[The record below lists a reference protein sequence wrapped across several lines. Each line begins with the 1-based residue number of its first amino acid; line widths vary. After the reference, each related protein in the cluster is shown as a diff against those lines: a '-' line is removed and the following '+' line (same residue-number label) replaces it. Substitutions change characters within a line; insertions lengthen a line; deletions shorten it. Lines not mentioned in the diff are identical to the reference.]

1 MAQLN
6 QRKKNGVKWLL
17 YIFSL
22 FLAFILQTT
31 VGFFQ
36 VFGVKPIFILPVMVY
51 ISMFE
56 GELAGAVIG
65 IVGGLFWDTA
75 ADKLLGFNAII
86 MMVICVSA
94 ALLVMYL
101 VRVNVWNAL
110 LFVFAGALLQGLIDF
125 FFYYLIWDYDY
136 SYLILLKKILPTV
149 LYTTLISPLFFFI
162 IRKISYTFSEV
173 ERI

>member
-6 QRKKNGVKWLL
+6 QRKKNSVKWLL

-86 MMVICVSA
+86 MMVICVSV

-162 IRKISYTFSEV
+162 IRKISYTFSEG

>member
-6 QRKKNGVKWLL
+6 QRKKNSVKWLL

-86 MMVICVSA
+86 MMVICVSV

>member
-1 MAQLN
+1 MT
-6 QRKKNGVKWLL
+6 
-17 YIFSL
+17 I
-22 FLAFILQTT
+22 
-31 VGFFQ
+31 
-36 VFGVKPIFILPVMVY
+36 
-51 ISMFE
+51 
-56 GELAGAVIG
+56 
-65 IVGGLFWDTA
+65 D
-75 ADKLLGFNAII
+75 AII

>member
-6 QRKKNGVKWLL
+6 QRKKNSVKWLL

-75 ADKLLGFNAII
+75 ADKLLGFNYYDGD
-86 MMVICVSA
+86 MCQ
-94 ALLVMYL
+94 
-101 VRVNVWNAL
+101 RG
-110 LFVFAGALLQGLIDF
+110 FAGHVSGSGECMECPSFCFCGGIASGFDRLFFLL
-125 FFYYLIWDYDY
+125 
-136 SYLILLKKILPTV
+136 SYLGL
-149 LYTTLISPLFFFI
+149 
-162 IRKISYTFSEV
+162 
-173 ERI
+173 

>member
-1 MAQLN
+1 MVQLN

-17 YIFSL
+17 YIITL

-31 VGFFQ
+31 VGLFQ
-36 VFGVKPIFILPVMVY
+36 IFGVKPILILPVMIY

-56 GELAGAVIG
+56 GELAGAIIG

-86 MMVICVSA
+86 MMLVCISV

-101 VRVNVWNAL
+101 IRVNVWNAV

-136 SYLILLKKILPTV
+136 SYLILWKKILPTV
-149 LYTTLISPLFFFI
+149 IYTTLISPLIFFV
-162 IRKISYTFSEV
+162 IRKISYTFSEI
-173 ERI
+173 ERV

>member
-17 YIFSL
+17 YTFLL

-31 VGFFQ
+31 VGFLQ

-86 MMVICVSA
+86 MMVICVSV

>member
-1 MAQLN
+1 
-6 QRKKNGVKWLL
+6 
-17 YIFSL
+17 
-22 FLAFILQTT
+22 
-31 VGFFQ
+31 
-36 VFGVKPIFILPVMVY
+36 MVY

-136 SYLILLKKILPTV
+136 SYLILLKKILSISSRGADEQFREITRV
-149 LYTTLISPLFFFI
+149 L
-162 IRKISYTFSEV
+162 
-173 ERI
+173 

>member
-17 YIFSL
+17 YTFLL

-31 VGFFQ
+31 VGCFQ

-56 GELAGAVIG
+56 GELAGAVVG
-65 IVGGLFWDTA
+65 IIGGLFWDTA
-75 ADKLLGFNAII
+75 SDKLLGFNAII
-86 MMVICVSA
+86 MMVICISA

-110 LFVFAGALLQGLIDF
+110 LFVFVGALLQGLIDF
-125 FFYYLIWDYDY
+125 FFYYLIWNYDY